1 MNTGP
6 AILKRYER
14 YISQLE
20 GEKEEMQQ
28 LIQAQREMI
37 AVQKELI
44 QQLTELEQL
53 HEQIFP
59 ELRKAKEEAGSS
71 F

>member
-1 MNTGP
+1 MNTEP

-20 GEKEEMQQ
+20 EEKEEMRQ
-28 LIQAQREMI
+28 LIQAQKEVI

-59 ELRKAKEEAGSS
+59 ELRKAKEETGGS